1 MLFRSSLK
9 ELNGIN
15 FSELKNKLSEQLIK
29 LIVPIG
35 KKIKELKQDTALIK
49 KILKDGSERANIESK
64 KTLKE
69 VHKIVGLSEG

>member
-1 MLFRSSLK
+1 LERSLK

-29 LIVPIG
+29 EIIPIG
-35 KKIKELKQDTALIK
+35 KKIKEFKQDVSLIK
-49 KILKDGSERANIESK
+49 KILNEGSERANVESK

-69 VHKIVGLSEG
+69 VHKIVGLSAE